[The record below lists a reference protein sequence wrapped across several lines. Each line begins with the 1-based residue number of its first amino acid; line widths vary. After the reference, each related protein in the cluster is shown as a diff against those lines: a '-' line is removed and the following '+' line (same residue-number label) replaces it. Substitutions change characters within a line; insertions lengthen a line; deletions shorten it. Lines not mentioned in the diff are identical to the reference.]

1 MEIQAHNVLTASGTD
16 SPSAAVSGVAHVD
29 QLPQSI
35 DDVRQET
42 QISTTFALN
51 PYLRAEHIKVYV
63 KDATATLTGFALE
76 AVHKELAKII
86 AMGVPGILEVD
97 NQILVQADYIAPTPS
112 IERSYGEMIDDANIT
127 AAIKSKLMWSN
138 YSNGLGTDIDTAW
151 RKVTLTGSVD
161 TAAAKD
167 LAGRLAINTW
177 GVESVDNQ
185 LEVII
190 SKAEIKQ
197 NADNVAR
204 DIADSWIT
212 TKVKSTFLYTS
223 NINSTDINIA
233 TRDGVVMLEGKVGSL
248 AEHKL
253 AVELAQHIRG
263 VKSVNAD
270 ALNFN

>member
-1 MEIQAHNVLTASGTD
+1 MEIQARKVVIAPGTD
-16 SPSAAVSGVAHVD
+16 LPIAVVNSVVNVD
-29 QLPQSI
+29 KLPQSI
-35 DDVRQET
+35 EDVRQET
-42 QISTTFALN
+42 QIWTTFALN
-51 PYLRAEHIKVYV
+51 PYLRAEHIKVFV
-63 KDATATLTGFALE
+63 QDATATLTGFTLE

-97 NQILVQADYIAPTPS
+97 NQILVQADYIAPATS

-138 YSNGLGTDIDTAW
+138 YSNGLGTDVDTAW
-151 RKVTLTGSVD
+151 CKVTLTGSVD

-167 LAGRLAINTW
+167 LAGRLAINTR

-190 SKAEIKQ
+190 SKAELKQ
-197 NADNVAR
+197 NADIVAR

-223 NINSTDINIA
+223 NINSTDINIT
-233 TRDGVVMLEGKVGSL
+233 TRDGVVMLEGKVGNI
-248 AEHKL
+248 AEHRL
-253 AVELAQHIRG
+253 AVELAQQIRG
-263 VKSVNAD
+263 VKSVNAEE
-270 ALNFN
+270 LNFN